1 MSTERTPVFKYHVFC
16 CGQSRPAG
24 HPRGSCSERG
34 AQPLWEK
41 LYNRFQTE
49 MRPDLSVTMT
59 GCLGFCKYGP
69 LMVVYPEGIWYSP
82 KTPEDIDEIF
92 QSHFIDG
99 KPVERL
105 TVVPERG

>member
-1 MSTERTPVFKYHVFC
+1 MVFKYHAFV
-16 CGQSRPAG
+16 CGQNRPPG

-34 AQPLWEK
+34 AQPL
-41 LYNRFQTE
+41 LDRLFTRAQAE
-49 MRPDLSVTMT
+49 MRPDLGITMT
-59 GCLGFCKYGP
+59 GCLGFCGYGP
-69 LMVVYPEGIWYSP
+69 LMVVYPEGVWYSP

-105 TVVPERG
+105 VVEPQR